1 MRCGLLSKE
10 IFRIAL
16 PAIVSNVTV
25 PLLGMVDVA
34 IVGHMG
40 ASYIGAIAVGG
51 LVLNIIYWIFGF
63 LRAGTS
69 GLTAQ
74 ALGENNSEKVKAY
87 FVRSALFAG
96 AISVFLLLLHVPLG
110 KLVFSLVGTSS
121 EIDSLTMTYFRIC
134 IWGAPAVMLT
144 TALTGWFIG
153 MQNTRIPMLVAIVQN
168 LVNIPVSLFLVYC
181 LGLKIDGVAFGTVIA
196 QYVGLFIAL
205 MLRYKL
211 FRSYCGFPHG
221 ISVIEW
227 KEMRRFANV
236 NKDIFLRTVC
246 LIAVTVFFTSV
257 SARQGELVLAANTL
271 LLQLFYFFSYVMD
284 GFANSGEAI
293 SGRMYGAGHSAELF
307 LLSKTLF
314 VWGMAVMLCFTLVYL
329 IAGIPFLSLLTN
341 EGKVLNV
348 AADYYIWVVFV
359 PFAGFAAFLWDG
371 IFIGLTMTAE
381 MLLSAVIATIIFF
394 AGWYLLGGVWHN
406 HALWFSFL
414 MYLLFRGL
422 TQTFLFKKRKNILME

>member
-121 EIDSLTMTYFRIC
+121 EIDSLTMTYF
-134 IWGAPAVMLT
+134 
-144 TALTGWFIG
+144 
-153 MQNTRIPMLVAIVQN
+153 
-168 LVNIPVSLFLVYC
+168 
-181 LGLKIDGVAFGTVIA
+181 
-196 QYVGLFIAL
+196 
-205 MLRYKL
+205 
-211 FRSYCGFPHG
+211 
-221 ISVIEW
+221 
-227 KEMRRFANV
+227 
-236 NKDIFLRTVC
+236 
-246 LIAVTVFFTSV
+246 
-257 SARQGELVLAANTL
+257 
-271 LLQLFYFFSYVMD
+271 
-284 GFANSGEAI
+284 
-293 SGRMYGAGHSAELF
+293 
-307 LLSKTLF
+307 
-314 VWGMAVMLCFTLVYL
+314 
-329 IAGIPFLSLLTN
+329 
-341 EGKVLNV
+341 
-348 AADYYIWVVFV
+348 
-359 PFAGFAAFLWDG
+359 
-371 IFIGLTMTAE
+371 
-381 MLLSAVIATIIFF
+381 
-394 AGWYLLGGVWHN
+394 
-406 HALWFSFL
+406 
-414 MYLLFRGL
+414 
-422 TQTFLFKKRKNILME
+422 